1 MTEKK
6 QKSPLGS
13 NPLNQGIY
21 TRTEEESRIQEDDS
35 GYQKADSANQELE
48 SRKQNP
54 ESRKQQTESRIQKTE
69 SRKQQTET
77 SFLKEPVEAGREKV
91 SLTLPP
97 ELNDWL
103 DDLVKQGRRHHGQKI
118 PKQIWVQA
126 AIELLQAVPVDWY
139 SINSM
144 DTLREEL
151 HKIKSR
157 IQNPE
162 NE

>member
-1 MTEKK
+1 MTEK
-6 QKSPLGS
+6 QRKSPLGN

-21 TRTEEESRIQEDDS
+21 TRTEEESRNQKDDS
-35 GYQKADSANQELE
+35 GYQKADSGNQEL
-48 SRKQNP
+48 
-54 ESRKQQTESRIQKTE
+54 E

-126 AIELLQAVPVDWY
+126 AIELLQALPVDWY

-151 HKIKSR
+151 QKIESR